1 MHLFTCTDF
10 CGELI
15 VCNEGTLEWVPKADV
30 LQLPIWQGDKLF
42 FQLLNDNAPFF
53 HLELYYDGDTLIRAV
68 LDSTELPL

>member
-1 MHLFTCTDF
+1 M
-10 CGELI
+10 
-15 VCNEGTLEWVPKADV
+15 

-53 HLELYYDGDTLIRAV
+53 HLELYYDGDTMTRAV